1 MSAST
6 LFPAPSSDPQQVV
19 PGLSGLQDA
28 AQDTVQ
34 DTTTAPAD
42 SSGAIEEVSRDVSSA
57 MDMLL
62 SGDIESFND
71 VLIKAGQWM
80 IANFLPDLFAALVI
94 FTLMYLF
101 YRFIRR
107 FTLSGME
114 RSRHVDAGLQSL
126 LLKTLSVVVWV
137 FISIMVLS
145 QFGVN
150 VTALLAG
157 LSIAGIA
164 VGFAAKDS
172 LENYISGITI
182 LIDKPFRV
190 GDQLVV
196 EDTYGTVEEIT
207 LRSTRLSTQN
217 NEIVVMPNLLMINQK
232 LVNHALRGRL
242 RIEVAFGI
250 AYKESPEEA
259 RKVVLKLVEGDD
271 RILDQPKPSVAVM
284 ELGNSSV
291 NMRLRFYILDTGKEI
306 PIRSEYTEKVFYAL
320 REANIQIPFPHL
332 QLFVDDV
339 LGLDPSAVRQRLLGN
354 GGVDSNA
361 GGGKSTDGDQ
371 GGGKSTDGDSADGN
385 GPGSDG

>member
-1 MSAST
+1 M
-6 LFPAPSSDPQQVV
+6 PSHPDPRQVIPDL
-19 PGLSGLQDA
+19 PGSQDA
-28 AQDTVQ
+28 AQDTTTAAS
-34 DTTTAPAD
+34 DTTA
-42 SSGAIEEVSRDVSSA
+42 AIDEMSDEVSNA

-71 VLIKAGQWM
+71 VLIRAGRWM
-80 IANFLPDLFAALVI
+80 IANFLPDLFAAFVI
-94 FTLMYLF
+94 FVLMYAV
-101 YRFIRR
+101 YRVLRK
-107 FTLSGME
+107 FTNEGLT
-114 RSRHVDAGLQSL
+114 RSRRVDAGLQGL
-126 LLKTLSVVVWV
+126 LLKTFSVVVWI

-190 GDQLVV
+190 GDQVVV

-217 NEIVVMPNLLMINQK
+217 NEIVVMPNILMINQK

-242 RIEVAFGI
+242 RIEIAFGI

-259 RKVVLKLVEGDD
+259 REVVLRLVDGDD
-271 RILDQPKPSVAVM
+271 RILDDPRPSVAVL

-291 NMRLRFYILDTGKEI
+291 NMRLRFFILDTGKEL
-306 PIRSEYTEKVFYAL
+306 PIQAEYTEKVFYAL
-320 REANIQIPFPHL
+320 REAGIEIPFPHL

-339 LGLDPSAVRQRLLGN
+339 LGLDAGAVRRRLLG
-354 GGVDSNA
+354 DDAEDDA
-361 GGGKSTDGDQ
+361 GGGKSMDGDQ
-371 GGGKSTDGDSADGN
+371 ADGN
-385 GPGSDG
+385 GSDSGD